1 MLIFSQFFF
10 AEERKLADK
19 ERPLIVQL
27 NWGKDDREGRFLLK
41 NEDQSKAAPV
51 CLQNSF
57 VSSSSSCPYK
67 ICFRR
72 FQLHGDQAEA
82 PGTFK
87 RKLSKREKKEM
98 KGERG
103 STEPRNASETL
114 CASNPT
120 QLRSIQF
127 IQSRCIDENSLHM
140 FQEKILK

>member
-98 KGERG
+98 KKKEKEAKLKGKENEKPEVCTVCCLVLL
-103 STEPRNASETL
+103 SL
-114 CASNPT
+114 
-120 QLRSIQF
+120 LRSSIIF
-127 IQSRCIDENSLHM
+127 CRC
-140 FQEKILK
+140 FRRT